1 MTFTLGAIYQFLQ
14 GVRVSG
20 IWKLGTKSSKKQ
32 MQKEVYIYIYIYMYM
47 TECYDDN
54 CSFSNSDS
62 KKDTDDMQ
70 YFTYVF
76 VKVFH
81 SIYDLFATLAS
92 SSPE

>member
-20 IWKLGTKSSKKQ
+20 IWELGTKSFKKQ
-32 MQKEVYIYIYIYMYM
+32 MQKEVYIYT

-76 VKVFH
+76 VKGFH
-81 SIYDLFATLAS
+81 SISDLFATLAS
-92 SSPE
+92 SSSE